1 MAGAYAWIVPDSWL
15 PLMQAQGGVAP
26 CYAVPVSV
34 LQTWEGLPGAT
45 LYIIARSKSGDC
57 LFARVVV
64 ESVDVAVDDND
75 EPTEYLLNINLAKS
89 LRVSRVGNQDDARDF
104 SIKAFVNAGF
114 GFTTAAAD
122 EVATAEQLIRNG
134 IKFLFTHVSET
145 TLAKIDP
152 PVQKCGSVF
161 APMIVLKEVVSRFA
175 LSEMWG
181 GVKFPHPIANFVAH
195 YISGNP
201 EFLSS
206 GTVED
211 SLEVLKGYAWLRP
224 AGDENKVTP
233 ETPQVSALQAVDITL
248 TPINPSEVKV
258 RHFAAHVQ
266 SVSVETV
273 MRKTESAERRHQ
285 QMLRD
290 IAEHFI
296 KEGVTPYQ
304 SESIDLAVKH
314 GAETSIFELKSLT
327 PTNIVQQ
334 ISKGVFQLLYY
345 SQVLRDCG
353 AGVKEMNLIV
363 EAGCPDAVMA
373 MMGAIVARTGAA
385 LLVYDSDKEWPERLG
400 VIGST
405 TSDFRKPFDMLR
417 GK

>member
-1 MAGAYAWIVPDSWL
+1 MAAAYAWIVPDSWL

-45 LYIIARSKSGDC
+45 LYIVARSKAGDC

-75 EPTEYLLNINLAKS
+75 EPSEYLLNTNLARS

-104 SIKAFVNAGF
+104 SIKAFENDGF
-114 GFTTAAAD
+114 GFTTADAD
-122 EVATAEQLIRNG
+122 DVATAEQLIRNG
-134 IKFLFTHVSET
+134 IKFLFTHVPEK

-152 PVQKCGSVF
+152 PVQKCGSAF
-161 APMIVLKEVVSRFA
+161 APMVVLKEVVSRFA

-181 GVKFPHPIANFVAH
+181 SVKFPHPIANFVSH

-224 AGDENKVTP
+224 AEGENNATL
-233 ETPQVSALQAVDITL
+233 ETPQASALQAVDITL

-296 KEGVTPYQ
+296 KEGITPYQ

-314 GAETSIFELKSLT
+314 GEKTSIFELKSIT

-345 SQVLRDCG
+345 SHVLQDCG
-353 AGVKEMNLIV
+353 AGVNEMNLVI
-363 EAGCPDAVMA
+363 EAGCPDAVIR
-373 MMGAIVARTGAA
+373 MMGAIVARAGAT
-385 LLVYDSDKEWPERLG
+385 LLVYDAEKEWPSRLWIVG
-400 VIGST
+400 LAK
-405 TSDFRKPFDMLR
+405 SDIRKPFDIR
-417 GK
+417 

>member
-1 MAGAYAWIVPDSWL
+1 MAAAYAWIVPDSWL

-45 LYIIARSKSGDC
+45 LYIVARSKAGDC

-75 EPTEYLLNINLAKS
+75 EPSEYLLNTNLARS

-104 SIKAFVNAGF
+104 SIKAFENDGF
-114 GFTTAAAD
+114 GFTTADAD
-122 EVATAEQLIRNG
+122 DVATAEQLIRNG
-134 IKFLFTHVSET
+134 IKFLFTHVPEK

-152 PVQKCGSVF
+152 PVQKCGSAF
-161 APMIVLKEVVSRFA
+161 APMVVLKEVVSRFA

-181 GVKFPHPIANFVAH
+181 SVKFPHPIANFVAH

-224 AGDENKVTP
+224 AGGENNATL
-233 ETPQVSALQAVDITL
+233 ETPQASALQAVDITL

-296 KEGVTPYQ
+296 KEGITPYQ

-314 GAETSIFELKSLT
+314 GEKTSIFELKSIT

-334 ISKGVFQLLYY
+334 ISKGFFQLLYY
-345 SQVLRDCG
+345 SHVLQDCG
-353 AGVKEMNLIV
+353 AGVNEMNLVI
-363 EAGCPDAVMA
+363 EAGCPDAVIR
-373 MMGAIVARTGAA
+373 MMGAIVARAGAT
-385 LLVYDSDKEWPERLG
+385 LLVYDAEKEWPSRLWI
-400 VIGST
+400 VGSAK
-405 TSDFRKPFDMLR
+405 SDIRKPFDIR
-417 GK
+417 